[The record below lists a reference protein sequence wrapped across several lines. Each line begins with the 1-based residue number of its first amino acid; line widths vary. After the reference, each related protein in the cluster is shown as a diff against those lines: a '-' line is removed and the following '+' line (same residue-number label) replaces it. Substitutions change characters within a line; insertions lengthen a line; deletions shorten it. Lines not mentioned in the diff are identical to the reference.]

1 MKKEINS
8 KSRRKWIMGGLA
20 AFASVALLTTG
31 FAVWVVG
38 SAKTEN
44 KNDVTVKVD
53 TAANES
59 ISFEMKLTANTLKLE
74 ESTTTAAANAKDKP
88 LVNVRANTAEFVATP
103 LTLTASYTI
112 KYGKAYNFDFNK
124 VAFEI
129 VTSGGEGETATAWNN
144 KYVTNL
150 VKSENIKMG
159 TTKLDGQ
166 ETAVT
171 SAFARTTT
179 ENLTYFDAPKAMAF
193 ADQVADGNNFKRTG
207 TLNLAFTWGSF
218 FGKKESPAT
227 YYNAWAT
234 EKGISSVSTDVTD
247 ALTEEVT
254 QEMNAMHTQ
263 LDGKTIQLR
272 AYLTK
277 ESSKE

>member
-8 KSRRKWIMGGLA
+8 KSRRKWIRGGLA

-53 TAANES
+53 TAVNES
-59 ISFEMKLTANTLKLE
+59 ISFEMKLATKKTLKLE
-74 ESTTTAAANAKDKP
+74 ESTTTAEANAKNQP
-88 LVNVRANTAEFVATP
+88 LVNVRDNTAEFDATP

-112 KYGKAYNFDFNK
+112 KYGKEYKFDFTK
-124 VAFEI
+124 IAFEI
-129 VTSGGEGETATAWNN
+129 VTSAGNDEGATAWNN

-150 VKSENIKMG
+150 VKSDNIKMG
-159 TTKLDGQ
+159 TTKLEGQ

-171 SAFARTTT
+171 NAFARTKT
-179 ENLTYFDAPKAMAF
+179 ENLTYFDAPQAMA
-193 ADQVADGNNFKRTG
+193 VAEEVQDGNNHKRTG
-207 TLNLAFTWGSF
+207 NLNLAFTWGSF
-218 FGKKESPAT
+218 FDKKASPAT
-227 YYNAWAT
+227 YYNEWANN
-234 EKGISSVSTDVTD
+234 KGISSAGTDVTD
-247 ALTEEVT
+247 VLTEEVT
-254 QEMNAMHTQ
+254 QEMTAMHTQ

-277 ESSKE
+277 